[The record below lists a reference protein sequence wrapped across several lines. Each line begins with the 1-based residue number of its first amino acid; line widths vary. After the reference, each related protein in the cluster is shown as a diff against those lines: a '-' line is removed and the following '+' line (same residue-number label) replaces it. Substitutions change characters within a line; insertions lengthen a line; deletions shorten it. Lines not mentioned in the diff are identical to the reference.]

1 MTEVSAQTP
10 NSASTPSS
18 TAPTSGLNG
27 ENSAAGKASKDKA
40 CPFCNQPFTSSS
52 LGRHLDLYI
61 KPKNPKPPDG
71 VHDVEQI
78 KQLRGGITRRQ
89 PRSSHKPKR
98 ESENPSERGTPGQ
111 GSGSWRRRESGSV
124 ARTNNGPASTA
135 GRAMADEREG
145 SMHSPINP
153 PGDGKMR
160 TVFNSM
166 NWQATGVINNLPPQ
180 EAARRETFAN
190 QIRRQEHLQESTST
204 PRDSMDGGSLES
216 LTKLTEER
224 ETGRAAQMALRE
236 VLDSV
241 EAAK

>member
-1 MTEVSAQTP
+1 
-10 NSASTPSS
+10 
-18 TAPTSGLNG
+18 
-27 ENSAAGKASKDKA
+27 
-40 CPFCNQPFTSSS
+40 
-52 LGRHLDLYI
+52 
-61 KPKNPKPPDG
+61 
-71 VHDVEQI
+71 
-78 KQLRGGITRRQ
+78 
-89 PRSSHKPKR
+89 
-98 ESENPSERGTPGQ
+98 
-111 GSGSWRRRESGSV
+111 
-124 ARTNNGPASTA
+124 
-135 GRAMADEREG
+135 
-145 SMHSPINP
+145 
-153 PGDGKMR
+153 MR